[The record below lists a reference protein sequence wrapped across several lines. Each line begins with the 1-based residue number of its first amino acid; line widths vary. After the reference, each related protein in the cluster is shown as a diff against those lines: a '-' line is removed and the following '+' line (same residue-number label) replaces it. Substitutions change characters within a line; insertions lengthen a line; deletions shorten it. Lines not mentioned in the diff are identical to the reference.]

1 MKHSLKLYKDE
12 DYNRA
17 IKCLPSENDKSKGMK
32 VFIFSVAMKYF
43 MWCILDTLKTI
54 PEIFCL
60 NLKLKYIIQFL
71 IQSNMQIMYY
81 AFAQVWKSRLSMHRD
96 QVHQIQCVWYSVIY
110 YTIILLSKY
119 IRYKPQFLGTKHLI
133 QNENCIKT
141 NWRPYNSKM
150 FYSSMN
156 DVIRFN
162 VKTWSSY

>member
-1 MKHSLKLYKDE
+1 MYYDE
-12 DYNRA
+12 DYNRP
-17 IKCLPSENDKSKGMK
+17 IKCLPSENITNKGIK

-60 NLKLKYIIQFL
+60 NLKLKYIIQLL

-119 IRYKPQFLGTKHLI
+119 IRYNKDNILVSWIINEKHLI

-162 VKTWSSY
+162 VKAWSSN